1 MTEYAQCRLCGEGD
15 LLPFYGDEGTIAYFC
30 TSCRSRF
37 SGYDKD
43 EELDDRLS
51 FAEKASY
58 SLDRTEE
65 VVEEEKEPSLFTTYR
80 GLFREN
86 PPFKGEGKGG
96 YDPEDPNKANL
107 YWADIE

>member
-15 LLPFYGDEGTIAYFC
+15 LLPFYGEEGKIAYFC

-37 SGYDKD
+37 SGYSK
-43 EELDDRLS
+43 EEEMDDGFS
-51 FAEKASY
+51 FADSASY
-58 SLDRTEE
+58 SLDKVEE
-65 VVEEEKEPSLFTTYR
+65 VEEEKEPSLFKTYR

-86 PPFKGEGKGG
+86 PPYKGEGKQG
-96 YDPEDPNKANL
+96 YDPEDPDKANL

>member
-37 SGYDKD
+37 SGYNED
-43 EELDDRLS
+43 EGLDDT
-51 FAEKASY
+51 FADRASY

-65 VVEEEKEPSLFTTYR
+65 VEEEKEPSLFATYR
-80 GLFREN
+80 DLFSEN
-86 PPFKGEGKGG
+86 PPYKGEGKGR
-96 YDPEDPNKANL
+96 YDPEDPDKANL